1 MLRQD
6 RSYGQLWA
14 EGGLNNET
22 TGLREARA
30 SRGEKGQEEAEGPT
44 QVRNM
49 AGGPH
54 TRVRHS
60 PAGKG
65 VALHG
70 YSRLGPLISTPAAK
84 SEGRWAEGAGLVA
97 EVPRPACQVGGSLRA
112 LLALR

>member
-1 MLRQD
+1 
-6 RSYGQLWA
+6 
-14 EGGLNNET
+14 
-22 TGLREARA
+22 
-30 SRGEKGQEEAEGPT
+30 
-44 QVRNM
+44 M

-70 YSRLGPLISTPAAK
+70 YSRLGPLISTLAAK
-84 SEGRWAEGAGLVA
+84 PEGRWAEGAGLVA

-112 LLALR
+112 QLALR